1 MRRFVGGLATVL
13 LAAGSPA
20 AAARAGDGPPPL
32 TPPVLGPSV
41 EIPPAELPPPHEA
54 APIDGPPQPILVV
67 PGVTTPRPG
76 SGAHPAPSHGAVHT
90 PTPTSPEAPPLLGP
104 AGMPRAASGRVG
116 TAGGARAPGSP
127 PTTLESVPADD
138 ELGEHRVRKPG
149 QSGRTTVEGGS
160 VDHPRPSPNVTRPG
174 LFGRL
179 LGPPQTARTPTPGH
193 ENVRVEARSDPAA
206 DAALKRRIER
216 QIAQTLGNRVRSY
229 EVRVVGRNV
238 TIRAVPV
245 RFWQRRAVRTT
256 LESLP
261 TLSGYKATVLID
273 G

>member
-1 MRRFVGGLATVL
+1 M
-13 LAAGSPA
+13 
-20 AAARAGDGPPPL
+20 
-32 TPPVLGPSV
+32 
-41 EIPPAELPPPHEA
+41 
-54 APIDGPPQPILVV
+54 
-67 PGVTTPRPG
+67 
-76 SGAHPAPSHGAVHT
+76 
-90 PTPTSPEAPPLLGP
+90 
-104 AGMPRAASGRVG
+104 
-116 TAGGARAPGSP
+116 
-127 PTTLESVPADD
+127 
-138 ELGEHRVRKPG
+138 
-149 QSGRTTVEGGS
+149 
-160 VDHPRPSPNVTRPG
+160 
-174 LFGRL
+174 
-179 LGPPQTARTPTPGH
+179 
-193 ENVRVEARSDPAA
+193 RVEARSDPAA